1 MKNIVLLSLKMSK
14 TFKDKPKAYKPKENR
29 KPKEG
34 RRFESSKGRKNPNNL
49 KDLVF
54 KNLEDYFI

>member
-1 MKNIVLLSLKMSK
+1 MGK
-14 TFKDKPKAYKPKENR
+14 TFKERPEKYKSKEGK

-34 RRFESSKGRKNPNNL
+34 KRFESTKGRKEQNI
-49 KDLVF
+49 K

>member
-1 MKNIVLLSLKMSK
+1 MSK
-14 TFKDKPKAYKPKENR
+14 TFKDKPDKYQINKEKR

-34 RRFESSKGRKNPNNL
+34 KRFVSSKGRKKENI
-49 KDLVF
+49 K